1 MSAAGSRDAGGSW
14 AERAYAALLR
24 CYPGPFRE
32 EYGGE
37 MSAAFA
43 GRWEEVRRT
52 GGALAAGRLAL
63 SVGADTLAT
72 ALGEHRHL
80 LAQDLRHAWRALFRS
95 RNLSFT
101 LASGAT
107 LALGIGGA
115 TTIFSLVHAVL
126 LAPLPYRQPERV
138 VFLAETNLPRGIDD
152 FAVSY
157 PNFLSWEE
165 QARSFTALAGLRE
178 VGVNLSGER
187 GAERLDG
194 LAVSADL
201 FEVLGLPLVAGRAF
215 SAAEDRPGGAA
226 VAILSERLW
235 RRRFG
240 GDRSLLG
247 RPVRIEGAPHTVVG
261 IAPQDVGFS
270 TDIDVWLPLK
280 PDPGVYW
287 RGDRRLLVLGRLAP
301 GVTPERATAEM
312 ESIAAALAREF
323 PDSNEGW
330 GALVKPARDW
340 IVDPDLRARL
350 LVLLAAVGVL
360 LLVACANVANLQLAR
375 ATARTREIGVRR
387 ALGASPA
394 RVVRHLMAE
403 SLVLAALGGALGL
416 GLAWAAVEGAAA
428 VLPVSMPRLATL
440 ELSWPVAAA
449 GLVITGLTAV
459 AFGLLPALLAGGADL
474 QGALQQ
480 GGRSSLDAART
491 PVREAL
497 VVTQLALATMLVVA
511 AALLV
516 QSFVRLQSVALGF
529 QPDQLVTA
537 RISFPDWGDEE
548 SHPEDHVL
556 LDALLAEV
564 RSLPGVVS
572 AGMSSEI
579 PLGEVDTTMAA
590 AAQRVAPGG
599 EEGVQVSWRTVTPD
613 YLSTLGIPLRR
624 GRWLQSGEHH
634 RSALVSEALARRVWP
649 DGADPVG
656 RQVWLSNG
664 QAYNVVGLV
673 GDSRQL
679 SLAEGI
685 TPTIYMSSTW
695 VILPTMN
702 LLVRT
707 AGDPDA
713 LAGELR
719 QVSARLSPDRPFFDV
734 RTMSAVIAGSVAEPR
749 LQTVVVA
756 LFAGVGLLLA
766 AVGAAGVV
774 AYGVVQRTPELA
786 VRGALGASPGRLL
799 RHVLRRGVVLCGAGV
814 ALGLLLAFA
823 LGAALQDL
831 LYGVR
836 ADAPAT
842 YAAAALTLLAAGT
855 IACWLP
861 ARRATRINPNL
872 ALRAE

>member
-1 MSAAGSRDAGGSW
+1 M
-14 AERAYAALLR
+14 
-24 CYPGPFRE
+24 
-32 EYGGE
+32 
-37 MSAAFA
+37 
-43 GRWEEVRRT
+43 
-52 GGALAAGRLAL
+52 
-63 SVGADTLAT
+63 
-72 ALGEHRHL
+72 
-80 LAQDLRHAWRALFRS
+80 
-95 RNLSFT
+95 
-101 LASGAT
+101 
-107 LALGIGGA
+107 
-115 TTIFSLVHAVL
+115 
-126 LAPLPYRQPERV
+126 
-138 VFLAETNLPRGIDD
+138 
-152 FAVSY
+152 
-157 PNFLSWEE
+157 
-165 QARSFTALAGLRE
+165 
-178 VGVNLSGER
+178 
-187 GAERLDG
+187 
-194 LAVSADL
+194 
-201 FEVLGLPLVAGRAF
+201 
-215 SAAEDRPGGAA
+215 
-226 VAILSERLW
+226 
-235 RRRFG
+235 
-240 GDRSLLG
+240 
-247 RPVRIEGAPHTVVG
+247 
-261 IAPQDVGFS
+261 
-270 TDIDVWLPLK
+270 
-280 PDPGVYW
+280 
-287 RGDRRLLVLGRLAP
+287 
-301 GVTPERATAEM
+301 
-312 ESIAAALAREF
+312 
-323 PDSNEGW
+323 
-330 GALVKPARDW
+330 
-340 IVDPDLRARL
+340 
-350 LVLLAAVGVL
+350 
-360 LLVACANVANLQLAR
+360 
-375 ATARTREIGVRR
+375 
-387 ALGASPA
+387 
-394 RVVRHLMAE
+394 
-403 SLVLAALGGALGL
+403 
-416 GLAWAAVEGAAA
+416 
-428 VLPVSMPRLATL
+428 
-440 ELSWPVAAA
+440 AAA

-480 GGRSSLDAART
+480 GGRSTLDAARA

-590 AAQRVAPGG
+590 AAQRIAPGG
-599 EEGVQVSWRTVTPD
+599 EEGVQASWRTVTPD

-624 GRWLQSGEHH
+624 GRWFQSGEHH
-634 RSALVSEALARRVWP
+634 RSAIVSEALARRVWP

-799 RHVLRRGVVLCGAGV
+799 RHVLRRGVILCGAGV

-842 YAAAALTLLAAGT
+842 YAATALTLLAAGT
-855 IACWLP
+855 VACWLP

-872 ALRAE
+872 ALRGADGP

>member
-1 MSAAGSRDAGGSW
+1 MGDRDAAASW
-14 AERAYAALLR
+14 PERAYSALLR

-43 GRWEEVRRT
+43 GRWAEVRRT
-52 GGALAAGRLAL
+52 GGAFGACRLAL

-80 LAQDLRHAWRALFRS
+80 VAQDLRHAWRALFRS

-115 TTIFSLVHAVL
+115 TTIFSIVHAVL

-138 VFLAETNLPRGIDD
+138 VFVAETNVPRGVDE

-157 PNFLSWEE
+157 PNFLSWQE
-165 QARSFTALAGLRE
+165 QARGFTALAGLRE

-194 LAVSADL
+194 LAVSADF

-226 VAILSERLW
+226 VVILGERLW

-270 TDIDVWLPLK
+270 TDVDVWLPLK

-301 GVTPERATAEM
+301 GVTPARATAEM
-312 ESIAAALAREF
+312 AAIAAALAREF

-340 IVDPDLRARL
+340 IVDPELRARL

-416 GLAWAAVEGAAA
+416 GLAWVAVESAAA
-428 VLPVSMPRLATL
+428 VLPASMPRLATL
-440 ELSWPVAAA
+440 TLSWPVAAA
-449 GLVITGLTAV
+449 ALAITGLTAV
-459 AFGLLPALLAGGADL
+459 AFGLLPALLAGGTDL

-480 GGRSSLDAART
+480 GGRSTDGARA

-511 AALLV
+511 AALLG
-516 QSFVRLQSVALGF
+516 QSFLRLQSVALGF

-548 SHPEDHVL
+548 YHQEDYVL
-556 LDALLAEV
+556 LNALLAEV
-564 RSLPGVVS
+564 RALPGVVS

-590 AAQRVAPGG
+590 AAQRIAPGG
-599 EEGVQVSWRTVTPD
+599 EEGVQTSWRTVTPD

-624 GRWLQSGEHH
+624 GRWFQQSEEHH
-634 RSALVSEALARRVWP
+634 RSVLVSEALASRVWP

-673 GDSRQL
+673 GDARQL
-679 SLAEGI
+679 GLAEGV

-695 VILPTMN
+695 AILPTMN
-702 LLVRT
+702 LVVRT

-713 LAGELR
+713 LAGALR
-719 QVSARLSPDRPFFDV
+719 QVTARLSPDRPFFEV

-799 RHVLRRGVVLCGAGV
+799 RHVLRRGVILCGAGV
-814 ALGLLLAFA
+814 GLGLLLAFA

-842 YAAAALTLLAAGT
+842 YAATALILLAAGT
-855 IACWLP
+855 VACWLP